1 MLDGVNMVRTLD
13 SKLNRD
19 SSLSH
24 LRRFAKHNQ
33 LPVTLQSTIPKNE
46 HSQTIFVLISPP
58 MPDLDTLQD
67 LLAPFGPVPAPT
79 PAAES
84 ESEAQSQAAK
94 TQPAK
99 ITFYP
104 LRVPLLPPL
113 NPHQAEKWTKTMWP
127 VIFNPASPRANIAP
141 PPQILNRT
149 LDSVQ
154 EKAGYY
160 LALSQVM
167 AHEAEQSGLG
177 RGVGAVIVDS
187 AIDTGLHDLDHR
199 DNDSSSTEWAR
210 AVVAV
215 AGDARYINRGV
226 MEHESTRTESKS
238 GRNPASQTY
247 NADLEGGPEL
257 HALMRAVDMVARRRR
272 EDESSSPETSS
283 SSSPDK
289 GAYLHPLESFFLYQ
303 ADAPAAEEDIA
314 DADAD
319 SDANVVEKYQKTSST
334 TRRPSKSQS
343 QSQCTS
349 RIRPR
354 TLGGYLCTDMDVY
367 LSHEPCLCCSMGVLL
382 SRFRAVIFPRGG
394 RMVTGGLASEPAIA
408 PVSSTDGDGHEEGGH
423 GDGTDE
429 SRKYY
434 GLHWRKELNWR
445 ALGFEFVEQGWQE
458 QRQEQRRGQGQGQE
472 PAFHA

>member
-1 MLDGVNMVRTLD
+1 MARTLD
-13 SKLNRD
+13 SKLNRA

-33 LPVTLQSTIPKNE
+33 LPEALQSTVPKNE
-46 HSQTIFVLISPP
+46 HAQTIFVLISPP
-58 MPDLDTLQD
+58 MPDLDTLRD
-67 LLAPFGPVPAPT
+67 LLAPFAPAGPSETEPT
-79 PAAES
+79 NV
-84 ESEAQSQAAK
+84 
-94 TQPAK
+94 
-99 ITFYP
+99 TFYP

-154 EKAGYY
+154 PKAGYY
-160 LALSQVM
+160 LSLAQVM
-167 AHEAEQSGLG
+167 AHETEQSGLG

-187 AIDTGLHDLDHR
+187 AIETALHDHDA
-199 DNDSSSTEWAR
+199 DNSATEWAR

-226 MEHESTRTESKS
+226 TQSEQTVS
-238 GRNPASQTY
+238 GPNPASQTY

-257 HALMRAVDMVARRRR
+257 HALMRAVDMVSRRRR
-272 EDESSSPETSS
+272 EDSTSSPAVASSSS

-289 GAYLHPLESFFLYQ
+289 GTCLHPLESYFLYQ
-303 ADAPAAEEDIA
+303 TDAPAAAEDSPA
-314 DADAD
+314 P
-319 SDANVVEKYQKTSST
+319 VPEKYQKTSETTAQSSAST
-334 TRRPSKSQS
+334 SK
-343 QSQCTS
+343 CTS

-367 LSHEPCLCCSMGVLL
+367 LSHEPCLCCSMGLLL
-382 SRFRAVIFPRGG
+382 SRFRAVVFPRSG

-408 PVSSTDGDGHEEGGH
+408 PVGSSDEEHEHGGP
-423 GDGTDE
+423 GLKE
-429 SRKYY
+429 SHEPHRKYY

-445 ALGFEFVEQGWQE
+445 ALGFEFLDSVS
-458 QRQEQRRGQGQGQE
+458 QRTETE
-472 PAFHA
+472 TATETAFHA